1 MAVTAL
7 QRLIAALSKLPGIGQ
22 RSAERMAMHL
32 VVRRRELL
40 GELAAALSE
49 AREQVTACGRCGAPT
64 STDADPCR
72 LCTRAG
78 RDDTLLCVVE
88 DPADIITIERAGG
101 YQGRYHALMGTLSPA
116 RRRGPDDLR
125 IRALIER
132 VRSEGIREVILALN
146 TDVEGDATA
155 AFLGEAL
162 RDEPVAITRLAF
174 GLPAGSGIRY
184 ADPVTIDRAMKGRR
198 EY

>member
-1 MAVTAL
+1 M
-7 QRLIAALSKLPGIGQ
+7 
-22 RSAERMAMHL
+22 
-32 VVRRRELL
+32 
-40 GELAAALSE
+40 
-49 AREQVTACGRCGAPT
+49 
-64 STDADPCR
+64 
-72 LCTRAG
+72 
-78 RDDTLLCVVE
+78 
-88 DPADIITIERAGG
+88 
-101 YQGRYHALMGTLSPA
+101 
-116 RRRGPDDLR
+116 
-125 IRALIER
+125 IER